1 MALKSSSTGTISGAS
16 SMTIAHTVPA
26 GSDRIMIVMA
36 SGLNSADPLAAATVT
51 YGGVSL
57 GSPVVT
63 ASEALPSP
71 SGNNYVYSWTLLAPT
86 VGTANVVITCAAG
99 GYIDAIVCTIDGAA
113 QAAPAAKA
121 ARTSSFEAS
130 PATLAISG
138 TGRQVVDFICN
149 RAVSK
154 TMTPAGGQTRIGTA
168 IAGGVSSSTG
178 SYASNVTA
186 MEWTHPDSGAAN
198 ISRAI
203 LAFDAASGGSPP
215 TLSSPTGTKT
225 GSTTASGT
233 VTTTETG
240 GTLYYRATTNASESA
255 ATVKAGS
262 SITVDALNESVSL
275 TGLTAATT
283 YYLHYL
289 HTGANGDSSVASS
302 ASFTTDAAATASVD
316 LGQPTHVLKSNN
328 GTVLA
333 NTPVKVSFQRSDTD
347 AFVVAKNLTTNAS
360 GLCGTVSDAA
370 LTAAVAYD
378 IKFTVVA
385 TGAKGLLAGVVA
397 A

>member
-16 SMTIAHTVPA
+16 SLTIAHTVPA

-71 SGNNYVYSWTLLAPT
+71 SGNNYVYAWTLLAPT

-99 GYIDAIVCTIDGAA
+99 GYVDAIVCTIDGAA

-168 IAGGVSSSTG
+168 IAGGISSSTG

-225 GSTTASGT
+225 GTTTATGT

-240 GTLYYRATTNASESA
+240 GTLYYRATTNASESGS
-255 ATVKAGS
+255 TVKAGS

-275 TGLTAATT
+275 TGLTAGQT

-302 ASFTTDAAATASVD
+302 ASFTTDAASSNGTFTSGTLARNNDAAAGASLSWVTF
-316 LGQPTHVLKSNN
+316 LNKTTGAHVLTKTSVALTA
-328 GTVLA
+328 GVFTV
-333 NTPVKVSFQRSDTD
+333 T
-347 AFVVAKNLTTNAS
+347 
-360 GLCGTVSDAA
+360 DAA
-370 LTAAVAYD
+370 LVAGTEYHATWREAGGQIGWGLAVAS
-378 IKFTVVA
+378 
-385 TGAKGLLAGVVA
+385 
-397 A
+397 